1 MPENQENIVTTN
13 HEEIRQWAEQR
24 GGKPAR
30 VIGGAEDDGTGGIR
44 IDFPGEEVGEE
55 VLEEIS
61 WAEFFERFEN
71 QNLAFFY
78 KAEVWVC

>member
-1 MPENQENIVTTN
+1 MPESQENIVTTN
-13 HEEIRQWAEQR
+13 HEEIRRWAEQR

-30 VIGGAEDDGTGGIR
+30 VIGGPEDDGTGGIR

-61 WAEFFERFEN
+61 WTEFFERFEK